1 MRTLGRFGASLLVA
15 LLFTGC
21 GGGGSSTSVTPPVI
35 PPVTGQAPGLL
46 IEVSSDSQLLES
58 IRTGFRT
65 ALAENV
71 QARALAA
78 TSADAESASGGG
90 GSYTTTYTLEA
101 SVDEHDYVKYDGSH
115 LYIAPTRG
123 LDCCFILEDDAAS
136 TTSADDASTT
146 TTNDERS
153 IRILSTDPDTAG
165 ITEAGTIPL
174 DDDRTIEGLYIDD
187 GRLATINSTGWWG
200 IWGRAFEDFSTWEL
214 QRVGVEIHDVSDPGS
229 PTRTWGMEVEGGFVN
244 SRKVGDLIYL
254 VVRHTPDIP
263 DLIYYTDNEDE
274 IAENDALIDAL
285 TLDDVLPKVTVNG
298 VEEVLLDAEDC
309 FVTDPG
315 HELAPDE
322 RGYPTLTVVLAVNVV
337 DAGIVRTACYNEPT
351 DGLYVSPNAIYLSQA
366 EYTAEE
372 EYKTLVHRFSISAGL
387 DYGGS
392 GKVDGYL
399 SGGSNA
405 DYRLNEFQGDLRI
418 VTTKWTGAEG
428 DRWDHQL
435 FVLRK
440 SATGLDLE
448 TIATLPNATYPDSIG
463 KPDEDLYGVRFQGT
477 KVYLVTFERIDPLY
491 VLDLT
496 DPLDPQFAGE
506 LEVTGFS
513 DFLHPVGAD
522 LLLGLGANQDGFVK
536 LELFNVAAIDAPY
549 SLGSISL
556 GEDAN
561 WSYSQA
567 RYDRHAFTYL
577 SDIAGVDRFT
587 IPLTLTFWGD
597 DLGYRREQQLR
608 LFEIR
613 DKDDPTSSSLNAVGY
628 LSAVNH
634 PNGRWGGSRVR
645 SVLHDDAIYYVNDEF
660 VWTALWNDPFNQT
673 GPH

>member
-1 MRTLGRFGASLLVA
+1 MRTLWRFGALLVA
-15 LLFTGC
+15 LLCTGC
-21 GGGGSSTSVTPPVI
+21 GGGGSSAVVTPPVV
-35 PPVTGQAPGLL
+35 PPVTGEAPGLL

-65 ALAENV
+65 GLAENV
-71 QARALAA
+71 QARAFAA
-78 TSADAESASGGG
+78 TSADAESAADGG
-90 GSYTTTYTLEA
+90 GSYTTTYTLET

-115 LYIAPTRG
+115 LYIAPTRS
-123 LDCCFILEDDAAS
+123 LDCCFILEDDAQS

-146 TTNDERS
+146 TTNDARS

-174 DDDRTIEGLYIDD
+174 DDDRTIEGLYVDD

-254 VVRHTPDIP
+254 VVRHTPEIP

-274 IAENDALIDAL
+274 IAENEALIDAL
-285 TLDDVLPKVTVNG
+285 TIDDVLPKVTVNG

-309 FVTDPG
+309 FVTDPD

-322 RGYPTLTVVLAVNVV
+322 RGYPTLTLVLAVNVV

-351 DGLYVSPNAIYLSQA
+351 DGLYVSSNAIYLSQA
-366 EYTAEE
+366 EYTAED
-372 EYKTLVHRFSISAGL
+372 EYKTLIHRFSISAGL
-387 DYGGS
+387 NYSGS

-399 SGGSNA
+399 SGGSNS
-405 DYRLNEFQGDLRI
+405 DFRLNEFQGDLRI
-418 VTTKWTGAEG
+418 VTTEWTGAEG

-440 SATGLDLE
+440 SATGLELE

-463 KPDEDLYGVRFQGT
+463 KPDEDLYGVRFLGT

-491 VLDLT
+491 VLNLT
-496 DPLDPQFAGE
+496 DPSDPQIAGE

-513 DFLHPVGAD
+513 DFLHPIGDD
-522 LLLGLGANQDGFVK
+522 LLLGLGADQDGFVK

-556 GEDAN
+556 GADAN

-577 SDIAGVDRFT
+577 GDIAGVDRFT
-587 IPLTLTFWGD
+587 IPLTLTLWGD
-597 DLGYRREQQLR
+597 GLGYRRHQQLR

-613 DKDDPTSSSLNAVGY
+613 DKDDPTISSLNAVGY

-645 SVLHDDAIYYVNDEF
+645 SVLHDEAIYYVNDEF
-660 VWTALWNDPFNQT
+660 VWTSLWNDPFNQS